1 MGDVLI
7 PYQYLKVK
15 HQDDEIHANLDQC
28 NET

>member
-1 MGDVLI
+1 VLI